1 MTGLRSIAIVTAL
14 VGLMALMA
22 MGCHGKREVLG
33 PGVPASSDPEA
44 KARFNEAKAKFLED
58 SKVSAEQFKR
68 LIEDFPHDPIVP
80 LAEVYAGY
88 AQIKQH
94 KFADADAQLTKAM
107 ASIDVPTRAKAQLFL
122 GIAKNYEGDTAA
134 AWKLFTTLDVRALPP
149 CEGGIQCP
157 TFTRPF
163 NLLDGDDER
172 GEYLAA
178 FAYAAAASDQPLWAL
193 PVFDDLWQSGATPVE
208 KAAMV
213 ARIEELCAAAPT
225 EALRRTYDG
234 MTRDGPSWA
243 LVGSQ
248 LAVRADQAG
257 NAALAA
263 KLRAEVAEVR
273 LKLGLSRTIAATA
286 VGNAP
291 GGGNPGLVGALVP
304 LGTQNRIA
312 DAAVAGLGLAAGAPN
327 GSGVAAI
334 EVRPAGD
341 KAEGEHA
348 VDDLAGKNVIAII
361 GPIEGSVV
369 DAAAGRAEG
378 LGVPMISLATAA
390 DQRIKGRFVFH
401 IRHSAEARARTL
413 AQRALAKGVRTFA
426 VFAPENGY
434 GKAVTAAFV
443 DQIQKGGGMIT
454 KTVTYPKDTKSFA
467 GKAKELGSVGWQ
479 AVFVP
484 DTADKLA
491 LAAPAIAASGNVPK
505 AMPFPKK
512 VLGGRPILLL
522 STAEDLS
529 NDFLTSAGRHAEGA
543 LFAPGFYPDDA
554 DPIVK
559 PFIDKFVMA
568 YGHVPGAGEAYAYDA
583 AQLVVAG
590 AANDRAGLATAI
602 ARGQLVGVT
611 GTVSFDADHHR
622 SDAGTVYTVVEE
634 TGGAYAIRTAK

>member
-1 MTGLRSIAIVTAL
+1 VTGIRSVVIAVAIV
-14 VGLMALMA
+14 A

-33 PGVPASSDPEA
+33 PSVPANSDPAA

-58 SKVSAEQFKR
+58 SAVSAEEFKR
-68 LIEDFPHDPIVP
+68 LIADFPHDPIVP

-88 AQIKQH
+88 AQIKAH
-94 KFADADAQLTKAM
+94 KFADADTQLTKAITSTDP
-107 ASIDVPTRAKAQLFL
+107 ATHNKAQLFL
-122 GIAKNYEGDTAA
+122 GIAKNYEGDAATA
-134 AWKLFTTLDVRALPP
+134 R
-149 CEGGIQCP
+149 
-157 TFTRPF
+157 R
-163 NLLDGDDER
+163 LLVEAETAIETDDER

-178 FAYAAAASDQPLWAL
+178 LAYTTAAGDKPLAAL
-193 PVFDDLWQSGATPVE
+193 PLFDRLWKLATPTE
-208 KAAMV
+208 KSAMV
-213 ARIEELCAAAPT
+213 ARIEELCAAAPLDQLR
-225 EALRRTYDG
+225 ALYD
-234 MTRDGPSWA
+234 RIERNGPSWA
-243 LVGSQ
+243 LAGSQ
-248 LAVRADQAG
+248 LAVRADQASDT
-257 NAALAA
+257 ATAA
-263 KLRAEVAEVR
+263 KLRGEVAEVR
-273 LKLGLSRTIAATA
+273 VTLGLSRTIVASA

-291 GGGNPGLVGALVP
+291 GGGNPGLVGAVVP

-369 DAAAGRAEG
+369 DAAGGRAEG

-390 DQRIKGRFVFH
+390 DQRMKGRFVFH

-413 AQRALAKGVRTFA
+413 AQRALAKGVHTFA

-434 GKAVTAAFV
+434 GKAVSAAFI
-443 DQIQKGGGMIT
+443 DQIQKGGGTIT
-454 KTVTYPKDTKSFA
+454 KTVTYAKDTKSFA
-467 GKAKELGSVGWQ
+467 TKAKELGTDGWQ

-484 DTADKLA
+484 DTAEKLA
-491 LAAPAIAASGNVPK
+491 LAAPAIAAAGNVPK

-554 DPIVK
+554 DPLVK

-590 AANDRAGLATAI
+590 AANDRAALATSL
-602 ARGQLVGVT
+602 ARGQLAGVT

-622 SDAGTVYTVVEE
+622 SDGGTVYTVVEE
-634 TGGAYAIRTAK
+634 TGGVYAIRTAK

>member
-1 MTGLRSIAIVTAL
+1 
-14 VGLMALMA
+14 
-22 MGCHGKREVLG
+22 
-33 PGVPASSDPEA
+33 
-44 KARFNEAKAKFLED
+44 
-58 SKVSAEQFKR
+58 
-68 LIEDFPHDPIVP
+68 VP

-88 AQIKQH
+88 AQIKAH
-94 KFADADAQLTKAM
+94 EFADADAQLAKAITSTDP
-107 ASIDVPTRAKAQLFL
+107 ATHSKAQLFL
-122 GIAKNYEGDTAA
+122 GIAKNYEGDAA
-134 AWKLFTTLDVRALPP
+134 AAR
-149 CEGGIQCP
+149 
-157 TFTRPF
+157 R
-163 NLLDGDDER
+163 LLVEAESAVETDDER

-178 FAYAAAASDQPLWAL
+178 LAYATAAGDKPLAAL
-193 PVFDDLWQSGATPVE
+193 PLFDRLWKLATPTE
-208 KAAMV
+208 KSAMV
-213 ARIEELCAAAPT
+213 ARIEELCAAAPLDQLR
-225 EALRRTYDG
+225 ALYEHIERN
-234 MTRDGPSWA
+234 GPGWA
-243 LVGSQ
+243 LAGSQ
-248 LAVRADQAG
+248 LAVRADQASDT
-257 NAALAA
+257 ATAA
-263 KLRAEVAEVR
+263 KLRGEVVEVR
-273 LKLGLSRTIAATA
+273 VTLGLSRTIVASA

-291 GGGNPGLVGALVP
+291 GGGNPGLVGAVVP

-369 DAAAGRAEG
+369 DAAGGRAEG

-390 DQRIKGRFVFH
+390 DQRMKGRFVFH

-413 AQRALAKGVRTFA
+413 AQRALAKGVHTFA

-434 GKAVTAAFV
+434 GKAVSAAFI
-443 DQIQKGGGMIT
+443 DQIQKGGGTIT
-454 KTVTYPKDTKSFA
+454 KTVTYAKDTKSFA
-467 GKAKELGSVGWQ
+467 TKAKELGTDGWQ

-484 DTADKLA
+484 DTAEKLA
-491 LAAPAIAASGNVPK
+491 LAAPAIAAAGNVPK

-554 DPIVK
+554 DPLVK

-568 YGHVPGAGEAYAYDA
+568 YGRVPDAGEAYAYDA

-590 AANDRAGLATAI
+590 AANDRAGLATSI
-602 ARGQLVGVT
+602 ARGQLAGVT

-634 TGGAYAIRTAK
+634 TGSVYAIRTVK

>member
-1 MTGLRSIAIVTAL
+1 VTGLRSIVIVSAL
-14 VGLMALMA
+14 VA

-33 PGVPASSDPEA
+33 PGVPASSDPAA

-58 SKVSAEQFKR
+58 SKVSADEFKR

-88 AQIKQH
+88 AQIKAH
-94 KFADADAQLTKAM
+94 KFGDADAQLTKAM
-107 ASIDVPTRAKAQLFL
+107 ASVDVPTRAKAQLFL
-122 GIAKNYEGDTAA
+122 AIAKNYEGDTAA
-134 AWKLFTTLDVRALPP
+134 AWKLFTTIDGRALPP
-149 CEGGIQCP
+149 CEGGIECP
-157 TFTRPF
+157 VVTRPF
-163 NLLDGDDER
+163 NLLETEDEQ

-178 FAYAAAASDQPLWAL
+178 FAYSAPASYSLRYVLQAFDLLWR
-193 PVFDDLWQSGATPVE
+193 SGATPVE
-208 KAAMV
+208 KSAMV
-213 ARIEELCAAAPT
+213 ARIEELCGAAPT
-225 EALRRTYDG
+225 DELHDNYIRMG
-234 MTRDGPSWA
+234 RDGPSWA

-257 NAALAA
+257 NPALAT
-263 KLRAEVAEVR
+263 KLRGEVAEVR
-273 LKLGLSRTIAATA
+273 LKLGLSRTIPASA

-291 GGGNPGLVGALVP
+291 GGGNPGLVGAVVP

-369 DAAAGRAEG
+369 DAAGGRAEG

-390 DQRIKGRFVFH
+390 DQRMKGRFVFH

-413 AQRALAKGVRTFA
+413 AQRALAKGVHTFA

-443 DQIQKGGGMIT
+443 DQIQKGGGTIT
-454 KTVTYPKDTKSFA
+454 KTVTYAKDTKSFA
-467 GKAKELGSVGWQ
+467 TKAKELGTDWQ

-484 DTADKLA
+484 DTAEKLA
-491 LAAPAIAASGNVPK
+491 LAAPAIAAAGNVPK

-602 ARGQLVGVT
+602 ARGQLAGVT

-622 SDAGTVYTVVEE
+622 SDGGTVYTVVEE
-634 TGGAYAIRTAK
+634 TGGIFAIRTAK

>member
-1 MTGLRSIAIVTAL
+1 
-14 VGLMALMA
+14 

-33 PGVPASSDPEA
+33 PGVPASSDPAA

-58 SKVSAEQFKR
+58 SKVSAEEFKR

-80 LAEVYAGY
+80 LAQVYVGY
-88 AQIKQH
+88 AQIKAH

-107 ASIDVPTRAKAQLFL
+107 AAVDVPTRAKAQVFL
-122 GIAKNYEGDTAA
+122 AIAKNYEGDTAT
-134 AWKLFTTLDVRALPP
+134 AWKLFTTIDERAIKP
-149 CEGGIQCP
+149 CEGGIKCIA
-157 TFTRPF
+157 FARPF
-163 NLLDGDDER
+163 NLLENDDER

-178 FAYAAAASDQPLWAL
+178 FAYSAAASDQPLRAL
-193 PVFDDLWQSGATPVE
+193 AVFDDMWQSGATPVE

-213 ARIEELCAAAPT
+213 ARIEEVSAAAPT
-225 EALRRTYDG
+225 EALRLTYDG

-257 NAALAA
+257 NPALAA
-263 KLRAEVAEVR
+263 KLRTEVAEVR
-273 LKLGLSRTIAATA
+273 LKLGLSRTIAATG

-341 KAEGEHA
+341 RSEGEHA

-369 DAAAGRAEG
+369 DAAGGRAEG

-390 DQRIKGRFVFH
+390 EQRIKGRFVFH

-413 AQRALAKGVRTFA
+413 AQRALAKGVHTFA
-426 VFAPENGY
+426 VFAPESGY

-443 DQIQKGGGMIT
+443 DQIQKGGGTIT
-454 KTVTYPKDTKSFA
+454 KTVTYAKDTKSFA
-467 GKAKELGSVGWQ
+467 SKAKELGTSGWQ

-484 DTADKLA
+484 DTAEKLA
-491 LAAPAIAASGNVPK
+491 LAAPAIAAAGNVPK
-505 AMPFPKK
+505 AIPFPKK

-522 STAEDLS
+522 STAEDLG

-543 LFAPGFYPDDA
+543 LLAPGFYPDDA
-554 DPIVK
+554 DPTVK

-590 AANDRAGLATAI
+590 AARDRAGLASSI
-602 ARGQLVGVT
+602 AGGQLAGVT

-634 TGGAYAIRTAK
+634 TGNVYAIRSAK

>member
-1 MTGLRSIAIVTAL
+1 VTGLRSIAIVTAL
-14 VGLMALMA
+14 VA

-33 PGVPASSDPEA
+33 PGVPASSDPVA

-58 SKVSAEQFKR
+58 SKVSAEEFKR

-88 AQIKQH
+88 AQIKAH
-94 KFADADAQLTKAM
+94 KFADADVQLTKAM
-107 ASIDVPTRAKAQLFL
+107 ASPDLLTHAKAQLFL
-122 GIAKNYEGDTAA
+122 AIAKNYEGDPATAWRLLTSLGEGA
-134 AWKLFTTLDVRALPP
+134 ANNCYDNGSSCPP
-149 CEGGIQCP
+149 
-157 TFTRPF
+157 FVRPF
-163 NLLDGDDER
+163 NLLDTDDER

-178 FAYAAAASDQPLWAL
+178 YAYSAPNDAGFEAFESLWTMA
-193 PVFDDLWQSGATPVE
+193 VTPVE
-208 KAAMV
+208 RSAMV
-213 ARIEELCAAAPT
+213 TRIEEICATLTTEQLQRAYRSYRHGPT
-225 EALRRTYDG
+225 
-234 MTRDGPSWA
+234 WA
-243 LVGSQ
+243 IAGSQ
-248 LAVRADQAG
+248 LAVRADQTG
-257 NAALAA
+257 ETAAAA
-263 KLRAEVAEVR
+263 KLRAEVADVR
-273 LKLGLSRTIAATA
+273 VKIGLSRTIAGTA
-286 VGNAP
+286 VGITP
-291 GGGNPGLVGALVP
+291 GGGNPGLVGAVVP

-348 VDDLAGKNVIAII
+348 VDELAGKNVIAII

-369 DAAAGRAEG
+369 DAAGGRAEG

-390 DQRIKGRFVFH
+390 DQRLKGRFVFH

-413 AQRALAKGVRTFA
+413 AQRALAKGVHTFA

-443 DQIQKGGGMIT
+443 DQIQKGGGTIT
-454 KTVTYPKDTKSFA
+454 KTVTYAKDTKSFA
-467 GKAKELGSVGWQ
+467 SKAKELGTQGWQ

-484 DTADKLA
+484 DTAAQLA
-491 LAAPAIAASGNVPK
+491 LAAPAIAAAGNVPK

-602 ARGQLVGVT
+602 ARGQLAGVT
-611 GTVSFDADHHR
+611 GTVSFDVDHHR
-622 SDAGTVYTVVEE
+622 SDAGIVYTVVEE
-634 TGGAYAIRTAK
+634 TGSVYAIRIAK

>member
-1 MTGLRSIAIVTAL
+1 MTGLRSIVIVTAL
-14 VGLMALMA
+14 VA

-33 PGVPASSDPEA
+33 PGVPASSDPAA

-58 SKVSAEQFKR
+58 SKVSADEFKR

-88 AQIKQH
+88 AQIKAH
-94 KFADADAQLTKAM
+94 KFADADTQLTKAM
-107 ASIDVPTRAKAQLFL
+107 ASVDVPTRAKAQVFL

-134 AWKLFTTLDVRALPP
+134 AWTLLTTTDSRVIP
-149 CEGGIQCP
+149 CEGGIECP
-157 TFTRPF
+157 LLTRPF
-163 NLLDGDDER
+163 KLLETDDER
-172 GEYLAA
+172 GEYFAA
-178 FAYAAAASDQPLWAL
+178 FAYSAPTGFSLHVVLGAFEELWR
-193 PVFDDLWQSGATPVE
+193 SGATPVE
-208 KAAMV
+208 KSAMV

-225 EALRRTYDG
+225 EELRSTYDRIG
-234 MTRDGPSWA
+234 RDGPSWA

-257 NAALAA
+257 NATLAA
-263 KLRAEVAEVR
+263 KLRAEVAQVR
-273 LKLGLSRTIAATA
+273 SKLGLSRTIAATA

-291 GGGNPGLVGALVP
+291 GGGNPGLVGAVVP

-369 DAAAGRAEG
+369 DAAGGRAEG

-390 DQRIKGRFVFH
+390 DQRMKGRFVFH

-443 DQIQKGGGMIT
+443 DQIQNGGGTIT
-454 KTVTYPKDTKSFA
+454 KSVTYAKDTKSFA
-467 GKAKELGSVGWQ
+467 TKAKELGTDWQ

-484 DTADKLA
+484 DTAEKLA
-491 LAAPAIAASGNVPK
+491 LAAPAIAAAGNVPK

-554 DPIVK
+554 DPLVK

-602 ARGQLVGVT
+602 ARGQLAGVT

-622 SDAGTVYTVVEE
+622 SDGGTIYTVVEE
-634 TGGAYAIRTAK
+634 TGGIYAIRTVK

>member
-1 MTGLRSIAIVTAL
+1 VTGIRSVVIAVAIV
-14 VGLMALMA
+14 A

-33 PGVPASSDPEA
+33 PSVPANSDPAA

-58 SKVSAEQFKR
+58 SAVSAEEFKR
-68 LIEDFPHDPIVP
+68 LIADFPHDPIVP

-88 AQIKQH
+88 AQIKAH
-94 KFADADAQLTKAM
+94 RFADADAQLTKAITSTDP
-107 ASIDVPTRAKAQLFL
+107 ATHNKAQLFL
-122 GIAKNYEGDTAA
+122 GIAKNYEGDAATA
-134 AWKLFTTLDVRALPP
+134 R
-149 CEGGIQCP
+149 
-157 TFTRPF
+157 R
-163 NLLDGDDER
+163 LLVEAESAIETDDER

-178 FAYAAAASDQPLWAL
+178 LAYTTAAGDKPLAAL
-193 PVFDDLWQSGATPVE
+193 PLFDRLWKLATPTE
-208 KAAMV
+208 KSAMV
-213 ARIEELCAAAPT
+213 ARIEELCAAAPLDQ
-225 EALRRTYDG
+225 LRSLYDHIE
-234 MTRDGPSWA
+234 RNGPSWA
-243 LVGSQ
+243 LAGSQ
-248 LAVRADQAG
+248 LAVRADQASDT
-257 NAALAA
+257 ATAA
-263 KLRAEVAEVR
+263 KLRGEVAEVR
-273 LKLGLSRTIAATA
+273 VTLGLSRTIVASA

-291 GGGNPGLVGALVP
+291 GGGNPGLVGAVVP

-369 DAAAGRAEG
+369 DAAGGRAEG

-390 DQRIKGRFVFH
+390 DQRMKGRFVFH

-413 AQRALAKGVRTFA
+413 AQRALAKGVHTFA

-434 GKAVTAAFV
+434 GKAVSAAFI
-443 DQIQKGGGMIT
+443 DQIQKGGGTIT
-454 KTVTYPKDTKSFA
+454 KTVTYAKDTKSFA
-467 GKAKELGSVGWQ
+467 TKAKELGTDGWQ

-484 DTADKLA
+484 DTAEKLA
-491 LAAPAIAASGNVPK
+491 LAAPAIAAAGNVPK

-554 DPIVK
+554 DPLVK

-590 AANDRAGLATAI
+590 AANDRAGLATSI
-602 ARGQLVGVT
+602 ARGQLAGVT

-622 SDAGTVYTVVEE
+622 SDGGTVYTVVEE
-634 TGGAYAIRTAK
+634 TGGIYAIRTAK